1 MKTEEAY
8 RILNEAELLI
18 GEGEIVSAIERLAAE
33 ITARLRELNPV
44 VICIM
49 NGGLIFC
56 GQILTR
62 LVFPLTVDY
71 VHVTRY
77 GCETSGGEL
86 NWLVRPQSDLRGR
99 TVLLVDDIFDE
110 GLTLSALAGFCRE
123 RGAREVLSAALLK
136 KRRPRD
142 SSVVSE
148 LDFKGFEVD
157 NRFVFG
163 YGLDYK
169 GYWRNAPGIYA
180 VR

>member
-8 RILNEAELLI
+8 RILNEADLLI
-18 GEGEIVSAIERLAAE
+18 GESEIASAIDRLAAE
-33 ITARLRELNPV
+33 ITARLRERNPA

-56 GQILTR
+56 GQLLTR

-71 VHVTRY
+71 VHATRY

-86 NWLVRPQSDLRGR
+86 NWLVRPQSDLSGR

-110 GLTLSALAGFCRE
+110 GLTLSALVDFCRE
-123 RGAREVLSAALLK
+123 RGAREVLSAALLE
-136 KRRPRD
+136 KRRSRR
-142 SSVVSE
+142 VSAE

-163 YGLDYK
+163 CGLDYK

-180 VR
+180 VS